1 MIIYIF
7 NLNFNN
13 MTSNQS
19 NTINQNTILILKGQN
34 LSERSKNIFPSN
46 PSLSKITDVSLSHLL
61 IARP

>member
-1 MIIYIF
+1 
-7 NLNFNN
+7 

-46 PSLSKITDVSLSHLL
+46 PSLSKITDVILSLLL